1 MRLVKKALPVVTA
14 AAIAMGNAALFP
26 VISNAEAVNWDS
38 YIKACPEWLP
48 VDFSSAMD
56 FYNTFGSSRAD
67 KDTICIVSH
76 VPDNYKMKAGIK
88 ADYGSDGIIAES
100 GYESHIFSF
109 DFKLPEE
116 PDKSDA
122 KAYADYLD
130 TMRRYE
136 YTDIT
141 EKGSPGFHYEALV
154 ILNNAAKGLDVDIS
168 LEDKATGKSSENVSY
183 TFVNEEGELRETD
196 IYSWLPDTVP
206 EFNEYIKK
214 NGNISY
220 RDGMLI
226 YCNTINYS
234 TGAALNVEQ
243 TGSGKLKLF
252 IDGTMKRD
260 EFILSAGGASSVMK
274 VYKGETEGDA
284 EISFTS
290 GRSWAVDASD
300 HKTLTASVH
309 IDGNMDVTE
318 KSAEVPEWI
327 PQDFASA
334 VNFSNEHGASFV
346 KDGIICLVR
355 CMDSDMLRYSKLSF
369 EGTAAE
375 KIKSYELTDKV
386 YNDPDNGYIAC
397 NVIAYEIPDN
407 TDITVNFLY
416 GRFTENMRTVRSFS
430 FIKDSTGYITQTDW
444 YSWLPDSPEE
454 FSAYYDKHGTFSVQD
469 GYVMYCT
476 NVPADGTYEFTI
488 EQDGAGAFIDYHEE
502 SCEKQDITELSDE
515 EPDYSRQR
523 YIIKLFK
530 PVKSGTVR
538 LAVIK
543 KGRWDDVNISEDAAC
558 FRITDD
564 MHIIP
569 AEESDIKTTVM
580 GDCNGD
586 GVIGISDMVTLK
598 RWLHGKSSLPEYGS
612 ADVNGDGSV
621 DIFDLVELRKQL
633 INGIKEAPRPVMV
646 FISENYAWSVYQSVT
661 VIDQY
666 GTAYSF
672 KYGDESSS
680 WSDAQ
685 GVILSM
691 YDSGWYDRIL
701 KIMAESPGSAGFI
714 PDSVMAA
721 ANSFAEKT
729 ESYSDTKMYSIG
741 YMCDAGSNSLY
752 LVNTGSDGKPVKAAI
767 ATFGD
772 AVGWIDDEEVKNFI
786 KLLDSYDI
794 YGRGIIEVLE
804 QDKGIF

>member
-1 MRLVKKALPVVTA
+1 MKLIKKVLPVVTA
-14 AAIAMGNAALFP
+14 VTMAVGNAALFP
-26 VISNAEAVNWDS
+26 VISDAEAVNWEK
-38 YIKACPEWLP
+38 YLNACPEWLP
-48 VDFSSAMD
+48 RDFESAMD

-67 KDTICIVSH
+67 NDTICIVSH
-76 VPDNYKMKAGIK
+76 VPDGYKVKAGIK
-88 ADYGSDGIIAES
+88 AAYVSDEVRAES
-100 GYESHIFSF
+100 EYESHIFSF
-109 DFKLPEE
+109 DFRLPEE
-116 PDKSDA
+116 PDKSDE

-136 YTDIT
+136 YSDIA
-141 EKGSPGFHYEALV
+141 EKGTPGFHYEALV
-154 ILNNAAKGLDVDIS
+154 ILNNTAKGFDVDVS
-168 LEDKATGKSSENVSY
+168 LEDKTTGKSSEGVRY
-183 TFVNEEGELRETD
+183 TFVNEEGVLRETD
-196 IYSWLPDTVP
+196 IYSWLPDSVP
-206 EFNEYIKK
+206 EFNEYMKK

-234 TGAALNVEQ
+234 TGAALNVDQ
-243 TGSGKLKLF
+243 TGSGKLKLAV
-252 IDGTMKRD
+252 DGTINRD
-260 EFILSAGGASSVMK
+260 ELIQSAGGASSVMMI
-274 VYKGETEGDA
+274 YKGETEGNVD
-284 EISFTS
+284 ITFTS

-309 IDGNMDVTE
+309 IDSNMDVTE
-318 KSAEVPEWI
+318 KSVQVPEWI
-327 PQDFASA
+327 PQDYASA

-355 CMDSDMLRYSKLSF
+355 CMDYDMQRYSGLSF

-375 KIKSYELTDKV
+375 KIKSCELIDRV
-386 YNDPDNGYIAC
+386 YSDPDKGYISY
-397 NVIAYEIPDN
+397 NVMAYDIPDN
-407 TDITVNFLY
+407 TDITVNFTY
-416 GRFTENMRTVRSFS
+416 GRFSENMKAVRSFS

-444 YSWLPDSPEE
+444 YSWLPDSSEE
-454 FSAYYDKHGTFSVQD
+454 FSAYYDKHGTFSIQD

-476 NVPADGTYEFTI
+476 NAPADGTYEFVIGQNGSGTFI
-488 EQDGAGAFIDYHEE
+488 EEHEE
-502 SCEKQDITELSDE
+502 VSEKREITESDDE
-515 EPDYSRQR
+515 EEDNSRQR
-523 YIIKLFK
+523 YIIKLFR
-530 PVKSGTVR
+530 PVKAGTVR
-538 LAVIK
+538 LAVRR
-543 KGRWDDVNISEDAAC
+543 KGRWDDVNICEDAAY

-569 AEESDIKTTVM
+569 AEETDIKTTVM

-586 GVIGISDMVTLK
+586 GVIGISDMVALK
-598 RWLHGKSSLPEYGS
+598 KWLHGKSSLPEYGS

-621 DIFDLVELRKQL
+621 DIFDLVEIRKQL
-633 INGIKEAPRPVMV
+633 INGITEAPRPVMV
-646 FISENYAWSVYQSVT
+646 FISENFAWSVYQSVT

-701 KIMAESPGSAGFI
+701 KIMAESPGTAGFI

-729 ESYSDTKMYSIG
+729 ASYSDTKMYSVG

-752 LVNTGSDGKPVKAAI
+752 LVNTGSDGKPVKTAI

-772 AVGWIDDEEVKNFI
+772 AVGWIDDKEVKDFI

-804 QDKGIF
+804 QNKGFF